1 MPNHRTQDEIINIA
15 IKTADATTGP
25 KRLSDVRTALF
36 GANRRTKILA
46 YINNGTRWHDAWEKY
61 LRSKSINNSK
71 YVEEERDV
79 FHKTS
84 TY

>member
-15 IKTADATTGP
+15 IKTGNTSGRP
-25 KRLSDVRTALF
+25 RLSDVRTALF
-36 GANRRTKILA
+36 GSNRRTQILK
-46 YINNGTRWHDAWEKY
+46 YLGQNVNRWHDAWEAY

-71 YVEEERDV
+71 YIEEERDV